1 MKKAP
6 PRPAPPADE
15 IVRINR
21 QFRAEAE
28 AYALEYRCRTCI
40 HVHSGTV
47 DCSLG
52 YPNEVLAE
60 GEVRALDEG
69 GQFVFCKDW
78 ELGS

>member
-15 IVRINR
+15 IVRINQ

-28 AYALEYRCRTCI
+28 TYALEYRCGACI
-40 HVHSGTV
+40 HVHPGNGG
-47 DCSLG
+47 CSLS
-52 YPNEVLAE
+52 YPNEVLTH
-60 GEVRALDEG
+60 GEVRALDDD

-78 ELGS
+78 ELDS